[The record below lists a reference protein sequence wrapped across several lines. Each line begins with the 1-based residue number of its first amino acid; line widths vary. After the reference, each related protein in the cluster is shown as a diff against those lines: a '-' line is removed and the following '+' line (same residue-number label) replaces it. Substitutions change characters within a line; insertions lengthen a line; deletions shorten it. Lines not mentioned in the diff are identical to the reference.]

1 MKKQY
6 INTFIYALFLLFGS
20 NTLVAEDTS
29 VAPEL
34 SPQEVSKLSEAFGHF
49 IGKNLS
55 SPGVQ
60 FDLDSVIKGL
70 RDQAAGKPSPLGD
83 QEYEQMMGR
92 LQAQAYLKIAEDN
105 LTQANDYIKKNAND
119 SRVVVVEPGKLQYQI
134 LEQGTGE
141 TVQEHANPQIHYT
154 GKYIDGTVFGSSEEA
169 GGPITIPLDQ
179 TIPGFTKGIVGMKE
193 GEKRRI
199 FVHPELGYG
208 TNGPLP
214 PNSMLIL
221 DVEVVS
227 ADSPEED
234 QAE

>member
-83 QEYEQMMGR
+83 QE
-92 LQAQAYLKIAEDN
+92 
-105 LTQANDYIKKNAND
+105 
-119 SRVVVVEPGKLQYQI
+119 
-134 LEQGTGE
+134 
-141 TVQEHANPQIHYT
+141 
-154 GKYIDGTVFGSSEEA
+154 
-169 GGPITIPLDQ
+169 
-179 TIPGFTKGIVGMKE
+179 
-193 GEKRRI
+193 
-199 FVHPELGYG
+199 
-208 TNGPLP
+208 
-214 PNSMLIL
+214 
-221 DVEVVS
+221 
-227 ADSPEED
+227 
-234 QAE
+234 